1 MSDPKPQGVPDPLAG
16 FNIEIHPVS
25 LDGLN
30 DSTDQSPK
38 KDAAQDN
45 KKPSKSRSPSRQ
57 PSASKPV
64 RRQANPPKADDHPKD
79 TRPTTRPP
87 NRPIQP
93 RKTDKPK
100 HGAPPKPR
108 RGGGLGAKP
117 PGVDWKQA
125 ARGQKPTAA
134 GPKQPAALPN
144 GGKPVDLAKRP
155 PPKAPAAGK
164 PGGPKGSKPQGG
176 KVDTKGL
183 KDEATALK
191 NLGGAF
197 KDNLA
202 AIKDHTG
209 AGKKMVG
216 KVGGVAKNLK
226 KLTKAIRTASTV
238 QKIIGG
244 ASKLWS
250 VAQTALNLVWNASP
264 VGWFT
269 LALGAAILA
278 ITLIVEHWDEIKAA
292 FSVVK
297 EKVLDPVG
305 EFFRDQFGEVLRPFT
320 HISTAVSG
328 AFKALCSTVGGVF
341 QKMVH
346 YIAVVVDKV
355 ASLLGEFRWFP
366 GVGGVADAMSQWAQA
381 HMADGGLVGASRAKA
396 PASSTDE
403 IVVNAGRPKR
413 AVMAAV
419 DSDHL
424 RVAGTDVGR
433 SALSM
438 SPHIAPLRGV
448 RRTGATVR
456 AIDHSTTIALDRGT
470 DTSFARS
477 RAVHAQR
484 ALTYAGGSR

>member
-1 MSDPKPQGVPDPLAG
+1 M
-16 FNIEIHPVS
+16 
-25 LDGLN
+25 
-30 DSTDQSPK
+30 
-38 KDAAQDN
+38 
-45 KKPSKSRSPSRQ
+45 
-57 PSASKPV
+57 
-64 RRQANPPKADDHPKD
+64 
-79 TRPTTRPP
+79 
-87 NRPIQP
+87 
-93 RKTDKPK
+93 
-100 HGAPPKPR
+100 
-108 RGGGLGAKP
+108 
-117 PGVDWKQA
+117 
-125 ARGQKPTAA
+125 
-134 GPKQPAALPN
+134 
-144 GGKPVDLAKRP
+144 
-155 PPKAPAAGK
+155 
-164 PGGPKGSKPQGG
+164 
-176 KVDTKGL
+176 
-183 KDEATALK
+183 DEANAFK

-197 KDNLA
+197 KENVA
-202 AIKDHTG
+202 AIKDHAG

-216 KVGGVAKNLK
+216 KIGGVAKNLK

-244 ASKLWS
+244 ASKLWT

-264 VGWFT
+264 LGWFT

-278 ITLIVEHWDEIKAA
+278 ITLIIEHWDEIKAA

-305 EFFRDQFGEVLRPFT
+305 KFFQEQFGEVLKPFT

-328 AFKALCSTVGGVF
+328 AFNALCSTVGGVF

-346 YIAVVVDKV
+346 YVAVVVDRV

-366 GVGGVADAMSQWAQA
+366 GVGGVADAMTQWAQA

-396 PASSTDE
+396 PAGSTDE
-403 IVVNAGRPKR
+403 IVVDAGGPKR

-419 DSDHL
+419 GSDHL
-424 RVAGTDVGR
+424 RVAGADTGR
-433 SALSM
+433 SALTK
-438 SPHIAPLRGV
+438 SPHIAPPRGV

-456 AIDHSTTIALDRGT
+456 AIDRSTTIALDRGT

>member
-1 MSDPKPQGVPDPLAG
+1 MSDPKPEGVPDPLAG
-16 FNIEIHPVS
+16 FDIEIHPVS

-30 DSTDQSPK
+30 DSTDQRPK
-38 KDAAQDN
+38 KADN
-45 KKPSKSRSPSRQ
+45 TKEPSKSRSPSRR
-57 PSASKPV
+57 PSASRPA
-64 RRQANPPKADDHPKD
+64 RQQKNPPKVDDHPKG
-79 TRPTTRPP
+79 TSPTARPP
-87 NRPIQP
+87 KKPIQP
-93 RKTDKPK
+93 RESGKRERGAAPK
-100 HGAPPKPR
+100 SP
-108 RGGGLGAKP
+108 RGGGPGAKP
-117 PGVDWKQA
+117 PGVD
-125 ARGQKPTAA
+125 R
-134 GPKQPAALPN
+134 KQPAKSQIPASARPERPAAPPN
-144 GGKPVDLAKRP
+144 RSKPVDLAKRP
-155 PPKAPAAGK
+155 PAKAPLAGK
-164 PGGPKGSKPQGG
+164 PGGPKGSKPKGG

-202 AIKDHTG
+202 AIKNHTG

-226 KLTKAIRTASTV
+226 KLTGAIRTASAV

-305 EFFRDQFGEVLRPFT
+305 RFFQDQFGEVLKPFT
-320 HISTAVSG
+320 HIGTAVSG

-346 YIAVVVDKV
+346 YIAVVVGKV
-355 ASLLGEFRWFP
+355 ADLLGKFRAFP
-366 GVGGVADAMSQWAQA
+366 GVGGIADAMSEWAQA
-381 HMADGGLVGASRAKA
+381 RMADGGLVGASRAKA
-396 PASSTDE
+396 PAGSTDE
-403 IVVNAGRPKR
+403 IVVDAGSPKR

-424 RVAGTDVGR
+424 RVAGTDTGR
-433 SALSM
+433 SALSK

-456 AIDHSTTIALDRGT
+456 AIDHSTTIALNRGT